1 MFAYRALVGWAPQ
14 SLIYFTTLLVDD
26 KSLLCLVDGIQVF
39 VYWAWPSQTMQS
51 FSRTQFD
58 SVGRS
63 SLCARNAMLAFK
75 LFEVH
80 RRGYK
85 PDTALCNWGGGGGS
99 RTLAATSISGSN
111 QIRITMLWSGPG
123 IGAWP
128 KYKTRC

>member
-85 PDTALCNWGGGGGS
+85 PDTALCNCGGGGGVENIS
-99 RTLAATSISGSN
+99 RDIHLGQQSDTYNNAVERAWY
-111 QIRITMLWSGPG
+111 WSM
-123 IGAWP
+123 A
-128 KYKTRC
+128 